1 MTSLPASVREDPEG
15 KNGLFLLCVG
25 FFVFGLL
32 GTVTGVTLPNLKQEF
47 GVTNESAGVVF
58 VYWSVGV
65 LVGAFIGGKVFYL
78 AQARTL
84 FIATSLASLVC
95 LLLLYREREFLTY
108 KLLIFALSL
117 SGSLF
122 FTAGHATAARVGRDN
137 KVSILSFMDFLFSL
151 GSVSTPLL
159 VNAFTSPG
167 RWLGGG
173 WRLVFL
179 VAAGLL
185 VVAMA
190 LATRLSAHAG
200 APPPERT
207 SERSGAG
214 YLSLLSDPLFLCF
227 MFASLFLHA
236 TEWGHGVWFVTYA
249 SEVVGLPPAQAREAF
264 SFFLIGMAASRLL
277 GSWLIWNL
285 KSSTLMALLISS
297 ATVAAISLL
306 DYRSYHALCILN
318 FMFGLG
324 LGALFPLLLGLSM
337 ERAPAQSAMLSGIGL
352 MAGTLGAKSISYVI
366 GLLADQSSLAESY
379 RSVSWTMV
387 ALLGVVLSFLSLH
400 LHTQR
405 AARAPE
411 DPSPTSGD
419 EPMDDL
425 EEPTGPLFEF
435 RFGLSGSVLQRVLSE
450 GAPLDALRR
459 LLLDWE
465 LRREFSGLFGR
476 RRRLRREEAAS
487 FLRLVWEKYPEVR
500 GLYPSPAELLGT
512 VAPVLVRDVAPPSA
526 QPLVD
531 ASLLTLPL
539 GSGLSSPTEGLTR
552 DR

>member
-1 MTSLPASVREDPEG
+1 MTSSHAPVMEEPERRT
-15 KNGLFLLCVG
+15 GLFILCIG

-32 GTVTGVTLPNLKQEF
+32 GTVTGVTLPNIKQEF

-78 AQARTL
+78 ARARTL
-84 FIATSLASLVC
+84 FIATSLASMVC
-95 LLLLYREREFLTY
+95 LVLLYREREFHFY

-122 FTAGHATAARVGRDN
+122 FTVGHATAARVGHDN

-159 VNAFTSPG
+159 VNAFTAPG
-167 RWLGGG
+167 RWTGSG

-185 VVAMA
+185 VVATA
-190 LATRLSAHAG
+190 LATRLSARSE
-200 APPPERT
+200 PTPEKT
-207 SERSGAG
+207 AERSGAG
-214 YLSLLSDPLFLCF
+214 YLSLLADPLFLCF
-227 MFASLFLHA
+227 MLASLFLHA

-249 SEVVGLPPAQAREAF
+249 SEVVGLAPAQAREAF
-264 SFFLIGMAASRLL
+264 SFFLMGMAASRLL

-306 DYRSYHALCILN
+306 DYRSFHALCILN
-318 FMFGLG
+318 FMFGFG

-337 ERAPAQSAMLSGIGL
+337 ERAPTKSAMLSGIGL

-379 RSVSWTMV
+379 RYVSWAMV
-387 ALLGVVLSFLSLH
+387 VLLVAVLSFLSFH
-400 LHTQR
+400 LRTQR
-405 AARAPE
+405 AARVPETAARDERRE
-411 DPSPTSGD
+411 DPD
-419 EPMDDL
+419 EPAD
-425 EEPTGPLFEF
+425 GAARFEF
-435 RFGLSGSVLQRVLSE
+435 SFGVSG
-450 GAPLDALRR
+450 AALHRLAVERSPREAFRR

-465 LRREFSGLFGR
+465 LRREFSARFGR
-476 RRRLRREEAAS
+476 RRRLRREEAAG
-487 FLRLVWEKYPEVR
+487 FLRHIWDTYPAAR
-500 GLYPSPAELLGT
+500 GLYPSPAELLG
-512 VAPVLVRDVAPPSA
+512 AKEPVPVRDVAPVGV
-526 QPLVD
+526 QPRVD
-531 ASLLTLPL
+531 AALLTLPL
-539 GSGLSSPTEGLTR
+539 NSGLPSSTEGLTR